1 MVPVYTFLSIQKLW
15 ANLLVGIDAQYEDVS
30 GITLNLNREMFWV
43 TFQLSTKEREASFYL
58 SDAAAKEAERLFPGA
73 EEVTLGASV
82 TADAA
87 FVNKEE
93 DAFHCSFLNT
103 SSNGK
108 EASASLP
115 GFATVRMGESMRN
128 LLDLPEGRKVL
139 VRGLKSARG
148 AYESTD
154 IAKFDDG
161 SVVLF
166 TYSAGR
172 LVAVV
177 TLDGSCSPVGY
188 AVRQGVT
195 GAFTGTVAVAVGML
209 KSNNVG
215 ELHNG
220 VSSNFD
226 TIGDDGFV
234 YAARV
239 FPGRGRALT
248 AKELEYGAD
257 TKDNS
262 LLAAARRI
270 GAANQLKA
278 YRMFLGR

>member
-1 MVPVYTFLSIQKLW
+1 MVSVYTFLSIQKLW
-15 ANLLVGIDAQYEDVS
+15 AGLLMGIDAQYEDVNR
-30 GITLNLNREMFWV
+30 ITLNLRRGLFWV

-58 SDAAAKEAERLFPGA
+58 SDAAAKEAERLFPGV
-73 EEVTLGASV
+73 EELTLGTGV
-82 TADAA
+82 TADAT

-93 DAFHCSFLNT
+93 EAFHCSFLNT
-103 SSNGK
+103 SNNGK

-128 LLDLPEGRKVL
+128 LLDLPEERKVL
-139 VRGLKSARG
+139 VRGLKSVRG
-148 AYESTD
+148 AHESTD

-166 TYSAGR
+166 TYAHGR
-172 LVAVV
+172 LVSVV

-188 AVRQGVT
+188 VVRQGVT
-195 GAFTGTVAVAVGML
+195 DVSLETVVNAVGAL
-209 KSNNVG
+209 KSRNAG
-215 ELHNG
+215 ELRNG
-220 VSSNFD
+220 VSRTFD
-226 TIGDDGFV
+226 TIGDDDFV
-234 YAARV
+234 YASGV
-239 FPGRGRALT
+239 FPERGRALT

-278 YRMFLGR
+278 YRLFLGR

>member
-1 MVPVYTFLSIQKLW
+1 MVSVYTFLSIQKLW
-15 ANLLVGIDAQYEDVS
+15 AGLLMGIDAQYEDVNR
-30 GITLNLNREMFWV
+30 ITLNLRRGLFWV

-58 SDAAAKEAERLFPGA
+58 SDAAAKEAERLFPGV
-73 EEVTLGASV
+73 EELTLGTGV
-82 TADAA
+82 TADAT

-93 DAFHCSFLNT
+93 EAFHCSFLNT
-103 SSNGK
+103 SNNGK

-128 LLDLPEGRKVL
+128 LLDLPEERKVL
-139 VRGLKSARG
+139 VRGLKSVRG
-148 AYESTD
+148 AHESTD

-166 TYSAGR
+166 TYAHGR
-172 LVAVV
+172 LVSVV

-188 AVRQGVT
+188 VVRQGVT
-195 GAFTGTVAVAVGML
+195 DVSLETVVNAVGAL
-209 KSNNVG
+209 KSRNAG
-215 ELHNG
+215 ELRNG
-220 VSSNFD
+220 VSRTFD
-226 TIGDDGFV
+226 TIGDDDFV
-234 YAARV
+234 YASGV
-239 FPGRGRALT
+239 FPERGRALT

-270 GAANQLKA
+270 GVANQLKA

>member
-1 MVPVYTFLSIQKLW
+1 MVPAYTFLSIQKLW
-15 ANLLVGIDAQYEDVS
+15 ANLLVGIDAQYEDVNR
-30 GITLNLNREMFWV
+30 ITLNLRRGLFWV
-43 TFQLSTKEREASFYL
+43 TFQLPTKEEQVCFYL
-58 SDAAAKEAERLFPGA
+58 SDAAAREAERLFPGV
-73 EEVTLGASV
+73 EELTLGTGV
-82 TADAA
+82 TADAT

-93 DAFHCSFLNT
+93 EAFHCSFLNT
-103 SSNGK
+103 SNNGK

-115 GFATVRMGESMRN
+115 GFATVRMGESMKN
-128 LLDLPEGRKVL
+128 LLDLPEEKKVNVRAL
-139 VRGLKSARG
+139 KSVRGAH
-148 AYESTD
+148 ESTD

-172 LVAVV
+172 LVVVV

-188 AVRQGVT
+188 VVRQGVT
-195 GAFTGTVAVAVGML
+195 GVSTGTVSGAVSAL
-209 KSNNVG
+209 KRQDTK

-234 YAARV
+234 FASGV
-239 FPGRGRALT
+239 FPGRSRALT
-248 AKELEYGAD
+248 AREPD

-270 GAANQLKA
+270 GAVNQLKA
-278 YRMFLGR
+278 YRLFLGR

>member
-1 MVPVYTFLSIQKLW
+1 MIPVYTFLSIQKLW
-15 ANLLVGIDAQYEDVS
+15 ANLLMGIDAQYEDVNR
-30 GITLNLNREMFWV
+30 ITLNLRREMFWV

-58 SDAAAKEAERLFPGA
+58 SDAAAKETERLFPGV
-73 EEVTLGASV
+73 EELTLGTGV
-82 TADAA
+82 TADAT

-93 DAFHCSFLNT
+93 EAFHCSFLNT
-103 SSNGK
+103 SNNGK

-128 LLDLPEGRKVL
+128 LLDLPEERKVL
-139 VRGLKSARG
+139 VKGLKSVRG
-148 AYESTD
+148 AHESTD

-166 TYSAGR
+166 TYAHGR
-172 LVAVV
+172 LVVVV

-188 AVRQGVT
+188 IVRQGVT
-195 GAFTGTVAVAVGML
+195 DVSLETVVKAVSTL
-209 KSNNVG
+209 KSRNVG
-215 ELHNG
+215 ELRNG
-220 VSSNFD
+220 VSRTFD
-226 TIGDDGFV
+226 TIGDDDFV
-234 YAARV
+234 YATGV

-248 AKELEYGAD
+248 ARELEDGAD
-257 TKDNS
+257 TQDNS

-270 GAANQLKA
+270 GVANQLKA

>member
-1 MVPVYTFLSIQKLW
+1 MIPVYTFLSIQKLW
-15 ANLLVGIDAQYEDVS
+15 ANLLMGIDAQYEDVNS
-30 GITLNLNREMFWV
+30 ITLNLRREMFWV

-73 EEVTLGASV
+73 EEVTLGTGV
-82 TADAA
+82 TADAT

-93 DAFHCSFLNT
+93 EAFHCSFLNT
-103 SSNGK
+103 SNNGK

-115 GFATVRMGESMRN
+115 GFVTVRMGESMRN
-128 LLDLPEGRKVL
+128 LLDLPEERKVL
-139 VRGLKSARG
+139 VRGLKSVRG
-148 AYESTD
+148 AHESTD
-154 IAKFDDG
+154 IAKFGDG

-166 TYSAGR
+166 TYAHGR
-172 LVAVV
+172 LVVVV

-188 AVRQGVT
+188 VVRQGVT
-195 GAFTGTVAVAVGML
+195 GVSLETVAGAVSAL
-209 KSNNVG
+209 KSRNAG
-215 ELHNG
+215 ELRNG
-220 VSSNFD
+220 VSRTFD
-226 TIGDDGFV
+226 TIGDDDFV
-234 YAARV
+234 YASGV

-248 AKELEYGAD
+248 ARELEDRAD

-278 YRMFLGR
+278 YRLFLGR